1 MPNVCVQYLATTE
14 YAGYT
19 ECILPEGHHGDHEDD
34 EGVRLPD
41 GEAIY

>member
-1 MPNVCVQYLATTE
+1 MCAQYLATTE

-19 ECILPEGHHGDHEDD
+19 KCVLPEGHHGDHEDD

-41 GEAIY
+41 EEAIY